1 MNLKENFE
9 RFFKTKLED
18 KKEQKHSKLTESQ
31 LNRFSNIAKVM
42 AIKYPNAPLTL
53 KEGYV
58 WMGSKKVEPIETF
71 LNRSSLQINEMVR
84 SFAASGK
91 RGLI

>member
-1 MNLKENFE
+1 MNLKENYE
-9 RFFKTKLED
+9 RFFGKIP
-18 KKEQKHSKLTESQ
+18 ESQ
-31 LNRFSNIAKVM
+31 KQPKVILSESQKARFTNLSHSM
-42 AIKYPNAPLTL
+42 RLKYPNAPLTL

-58 WMGSKKVEPIETF
+58 WMGSKKVEPVETF

>member
-58 WMGSKKVEPIETF
+58 WMGNKKVEPIESF
-71 LNRSSLQINEMVR
+71 LSKSGPTIQEEVR
-84 SFAASGK
+84 SFSNSGK
-91 RGLI
+91 KGLL

>member
-1 MNLKENFE
+1 MNLKENYE
-9 RFFKTKLED
+9 RFFGKITEKQKQTKVIL
-18 KKEQKHSKLTESQ
+18 SESQ
-31 LNRFSNIAKVM
+31 KARFTNLSQSM
-42 AIKYPNAPLTL
+42 MLKYPNAPLTL

-58 WMGSKKVEPIETF
+58 WMGSKKVEQVETF